1 MTMLSKKQVKEM
13 LDFIS
18 ENKDNKYA
26 AHQVFYMQDRLS
38 DFRSEYITKLRELI
52 LENYPATNAKEYEF
66 LGRAIQGC
74 NQISILEDG
83 SVYNGYNYGKKNTNA
98 TWRASGLIDDAIKI
112 LEENRNG

>member
-1 MTMLSKKQVKEM
+1 MLSKKEVKFR
-13 LDFIS
+13 LNFIS
-18 ENKDNKYA
+18 EYKNDERRL
-26 AHQVFYMQDRLS
+26 HQVIAAENNLS
-38 DFRSEYITKLRELI
+38 DFRSEYIEKLRKSI

-98 TWRASGLIDDAIKI
+98 TWQAGKLIDDAIKI
-112 LEENRNG
+112 LEENRNEN